1 MEVLESGP
9 TTLLPSTPPCLTVSV
24 RPVISNDAVADD
36 TVDFESFNVAL
47 YQEWIELYVA
57 TLLGG
62 RS

>member
-9 TTLLPSTPPCLTVSV
+9 MTLLPSTPPCLTVSLHTV
-24 RPVISNDAVADD
+24 LSNDAVADD